1 MKMIETGRLIIK
13 PLTVDHAEFILEL
26 LNEPDWLKYIGDR
39 GIRTIDD
46 AKKYI
51 IEGPMTM
58 YAEHGIGLY
67 AVELKES
74 STPIGVCG
82 FIQRDFL
89 KDVDLGFGY
98 HSKYGGQGYAYE
110 AAKAVMAYGVDE
122 LGYRRIAG
130 FTSLDNEKSANLL
143 QKLGMKDE
151 GKIRYASTAEYVKL
165 FAIEF

>member
-1 MKMIETGRLIIK
+1 MKMIETERLLIM
-13 PLTVDHAEFILEL
+13 PLTANDGPFILEL

-51 IEGPMTM
+51 IDGPMAM
-58 YAEHGIGLY
+58 YAEQGIGLY

-82 FIQRDFL
+82 LIQRDFL

-98 HSKYGGQGYAYE
+98 LSKYWGKGYAYE
-110 AAKAVMAYGVDE
+110 AAKAVMTYGMDE

-143 QKLGMKDE
+143 QKLGMRDE